1 MIIDDYMNIIGNENN
16 SSAAIY
22 ICFCGLF
29 RLKGMNSVKL
39 TFYIVNERKTRSEGT
54 HQLVTFMQISSHIS
68 GKRC

>member
-29 RLKGMNSVKL
+29 RL
-39 TFYIVNERKTRSEGT
+39 
-54 HQLVTFMQISSHIS
+54 
-68 GKRC
+68 